1 MRHRRIR
8 KPVVSGGVSWGMGE
22 GLLPAE
28 LFARVDASD
37 DGLFYRVARLVQ
49 HIDQTTID
57 ALTAYYR
64 ETLPAGGRVLDLMSS
79 WVSHLPADV
88 AFAHVA
94 GLGMNADELAAN
106 PRLGERVVQDLNVNP
121 QLPFA
126 ARTFDAV
133 TVAVSVQY
141 LVRPVEVFN
150 DIARILVPGGRLV
163 IAMSHRCFPT
173 KAIRAFHQL
182 DAGDR
187 IRLVDSY
194 FELAGGFSP
203 PQFIDRSPALG
214 DPLWIVTATT
224 QQQDQP

>member
-1 MRHRRIR
+1 
-8 KPVVSGGVSWGMGE
+8 MGE

-37 DGLFYRVARLVQ
+37 DGLFYRVPRLVQ

-57 ALTAYYR
+57 SLTAFYR

-79 WVSHLPADV
+79 WVSHLPVDV
-88 AFAHVA
+88 AFEHVA
-94 GLGMNADELAAN
+94 GLGMNAEELAAN
-106 PRLGERVVQDLNVNP
+106 PRLGERVVQDLNVDCR
-121 QLPFA
+121 LPFA
-126 ARTFDAV
+126 ACSFDAV

-141 LVRPVEVFN
+141 LVRPVEVFR
-150 DIARILVPGGRLV
+150 DIARVLVPGGRLI

-182 DAGDR
+182 NASDR
-187 IRLVDSY
+187 IRLVGSY

-203 PQFIDRSPALG
+203 PLFIDRSPSVG
-214 DPLWIVTATT
+214 DPLWIVTATL
-224 QQQDQP
+224 QVEGRHE